1 MPEVTTGWRA
11 MAVVWWQLIPAAVVV
26 RALRPLGAVAFAV
39 DSAGGF
45 DHLRDQGSRERQQEK
60 HCKESCC

>member
-1 MPEVTTGWRA
+1 

-39 DSAGGF
+39 DAAGGF